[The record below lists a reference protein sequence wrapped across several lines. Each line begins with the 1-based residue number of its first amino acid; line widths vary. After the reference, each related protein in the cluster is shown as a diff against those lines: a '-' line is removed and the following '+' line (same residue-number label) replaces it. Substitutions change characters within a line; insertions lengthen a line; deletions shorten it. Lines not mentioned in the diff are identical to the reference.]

1 MRLQRV
7 SLLSIQLP
15 CLSTNLPRTGT
26 LAVPPHIR
34 SMMLSIPPE
43 TANPPV
49 LYANISIFTHV
60 TPNETLTLGG

>member
-26 LAVPPHIR
+26 LTVPPHIR
-34 SMMLSIPPE
+34 STMYDALNTTRDRESSCALREHFYIYTRYTE
-43 TANPPV
+43 
-49 LYANISIFTHV
+49 
-60 TPNETLTLGG
+60 